1 MNWQGD
7 GFWNGQKQYL
17 VYFWFHLQSGSS
29 GASSSWGIQ
38 PPLLEFLPP
47 LLLLPRIF
55 LRLSLGLY
63 FLQILHQNLLL
74 CCSFLISILILFLQ
88 LHLPPFP
95 SSPLLLFPLLLL
107 LLRPPPLA
115 AAASNHHRF
124 SDVAPS
130 LVDPIPLLQQISFW
144 VQFGLIFVTF
154 CPTLVTILLVV
165 PPWLQPALHVT
176 WDAEHGDRDRP
187 CLASLQVMMV
197 IMFYNIIPFALV
209 QHHHPHRHLR
219 GVHLQL

>member
-7 GFWNGQKQYL
+7 GFWKGQKQYL

-38 PPLLEFLPP
+38 PPLLEFLSP

-63 FLQILHQNLLL
+63 FLHILHQNLLL

-124 SDVAPS
+124 SAVAPS
-130 LVDPIPLLQQISFW
+130 LADPIPLLQQIPLLGPVW
-144 VQFGLIFVTF
+144 PHF
-154 CPTLVTILLVV
+154 CHFLPDLSHYF
-165 PPWLQPALHVT
+165 AGCSSM
-176 WDAEHGDRDRP
+176 AA
-187 CLASLQVMMV
+187 ASASCYLG
-197 IMFYNIIPFALV
+197 
-209 QHHHPHRHLR
+209 RR
-219 GVHLQL
+219 TR

>member
-47 LLLLPRIF
+47 LLLLPHIF

-63 FLQILHQNLLL
+63 FLHILHQNLLL

-95 SSPLLLFPLLLL
+95 SSP
-107 LLRPPPLA
+107 PPPLSPPPPPSSSA
-115 AAASNHHRF
+115 GSSCFQPPSILRRSSIVGGSYPSPTADFLLGPVWPHFCHFLLDLSHYFAGCSSMAAAS
-124 SDVAPS
+124 
-130 LVDPIPLLQQISFW
+130 
-144 VQFGLIFVTF
+144 
-154 CPTLVTILLVV
+154 
-165 PPWLQPALHVT
+165 
-176 WDAEHGDRDRP
+176 
-187 CLASLQVMMV
+187 ASCYLG
-197 IMFYNIIPFALV
+197 
-209 QHHHPHRHLR
+209 RR
-219 GVHLQL
+219 TR